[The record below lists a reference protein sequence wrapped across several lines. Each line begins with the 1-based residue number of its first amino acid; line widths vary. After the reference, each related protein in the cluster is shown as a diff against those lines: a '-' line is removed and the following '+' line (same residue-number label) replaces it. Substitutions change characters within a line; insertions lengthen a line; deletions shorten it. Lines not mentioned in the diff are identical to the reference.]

1 MKALVSGVPTQKG
14 SPDSWLSTIIKELG
28 RVSVVFAHSASIPIW
43 SKCPDLFLEKLFT
56 QSLWFN
62 QCWLWNLATPI
73 RVIQSIIIFDEN
85 YQGIS
90 LCLLKRETFLFSV
103 GSLTV
108 RIYTWWPSCLPT
120 CPRMKKTQRKA
131 ELRVKMANIPDIVW
145 VHRPDCAW
153 SQHFYGITNL
163 NEYKA

>member
-1 MKALVSGVPTQKG
+1 MKALVSGCSHPEGESRQLTTYHYKG
-14 SPDSWLSTIIKELG
+14 AGKGVCGFCPLSIHSNLVKMPWSIFGETLH
-28 RVSVVFAHSASIPIW
+28 SVLVI
-43 SKCPDLFLEKLFT
+43 
-56 QSLWFN
+56 QS
-62 QCWLWNLATPI
+62 WLWNLATPI

-85 YQGIS
+85 DQGIS
-90 LCLLKRETFLFSV
+90 LSLLKRKTFLFSV

-131 ELRVKMANIPDIVW
+131 ELRVKMANIPDVVW

-153 SQHFYGITNL
+153 SQHFYGVTNL